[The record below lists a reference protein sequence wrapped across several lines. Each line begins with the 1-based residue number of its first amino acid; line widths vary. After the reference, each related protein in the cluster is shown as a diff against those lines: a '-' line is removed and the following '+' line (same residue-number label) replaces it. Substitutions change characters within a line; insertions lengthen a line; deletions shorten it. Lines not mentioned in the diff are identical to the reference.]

1 VELFEYQV
9 KSLLSRAGVV
19 CSEYVVVDSSSD
31 LPAVLS
37 RLGGGEKIIRPQ
49 VRNGRPEELIE
60 EKGLE
65 ERIRALLGFEAA
77 APTSGPEEN
86 TSSKVLVMVPTTPE
100 KIYRVSVSINQ
111 EGEVE
116 LVASQQGKKVYFE
129 HLFEGSFRPFQ
140 INRLVAST
148 GLKGRQ
154 AALFKK
160 MIEGALQA
168 FFRYDAFSLELQS
181 IALTEGGTF
190 EVIDARMACD
200 DRALYR
206 QPELRLMADRFGEGA
221 YVFPCLLIDGGGTIA
236 CIGNGIGLALVTADL
251 LKLQKGFPGRVIDV
265 GSECATENI
274 IAGMKMVGSAKAAII
289 HLFTGLVDGEMVA
302 KRIQKEHPKI
312 PTMVFLDGT
321 NASGGR
327 RVLKEGRRF
336 MTAESLLEAL
346 QTVVQKGGK

>member
-1 VELFEYQV
+1 
-9 KSLLSRAGVV
+9 
-19 CSEYVVVDSSSD
+19 
-31 LPAVLS
+31 
-37 RLGGGEKIIRPQ
+37 
-49 VRNGRPEELIE
+49 
-60 EKGLE
+60 
-65 ERIRALLGFEAA
+65 
-77 APTSGPEEN
+77 
-86 TSSKVLVMVPTTPE
+86 
-100 KIYRVSVSINQ
+100 
-111 EGEVE
+111 
-116 LVASQQGKKVYFE
+116 
-129 HLFEGSFRPFQ
+129 
-140 INRLVAST
+140 
-148 GLKGRQ
+148 
-154 AALFKK
+154 
-160 MIEGALQA
+160 
-168 FFRYDAFSLELQS
+168 
-181 IALTEGGTF
+181 
-190 EVIDARMACD
+190 
-200 DRALYR
+200 
-206 QPELRLMADRFGEGA
+206 MADRFGEGA